1 MALLYGDLWAL
12 LQGSHPSF
20 LLKRSVYALRTFP
33 NGKNLCISTF
43 YRVRTLREENFN
55 EFSNY
60 FKILAS
66 KKKID
71 RHVLIGDMNLNNV
84 KWPSGETNNSLK
96 NLFVDFLVSD
106 LGHKQLIS
114 EPTHRAGN
122 VLDLVFTN
130 IPEIVLDIKV
140 HERDEACL
148 SDHFS
153 ISFKIDLSISRRK
166 APKKKVYNYSKANWR
181 ELNFALRHINWDR
194 LIGCLDPQ
202 SAWDCFQKILNNLCE
217 THIPKRNVK
226 NQFQPPWY
234 DKECNKVLRE
244 KEKWRK
250 KARESGSESDLD
262 KFQQCRKSFKRI
274 MNEKMR
280 LNMEDSSDNS
290 IISKK
295 FWKHVKSK
303 CKYTRIPETMKF
315 GDQFRY
321 KPIDHANLFNTYF
334 FSQFSDRSS
343 YDIEIDLR
351 NDNYEFNKLSFHAV
365 DVLLILKQIN
375 SSKAAGPDGI
385 EGILLKYCAASLAKP
400 LTIIFNTSFISGI
413 IPQEW
418 KLASVVPVHKKG
430 DKDNVK
436 NYRPISLI
444 SLVMKV
450 LNVASKGSFFR
461 YASSCLI
468 LGNTD
473 L

>member
-12 LQGSHPSF
+12 IQGSHPSF

-43 YRVRTLREENFN
+43 YRVETLREENFN

-84 KWPSGETNNSLK
+84 KWPSGETNNSLQ

-106 LGHKQLIS
+106 LGYKQLIS

-194 LIGCLDPQ
+194 LMGCLDPQ

-234 DKECNKVLRE
+234 DIECDKVLRE

-262 KFQQCRKSFKRI
+262 KFRQCRKSFKRI

-280 LNMEDSSDNS
+280 LNIEDSSDNS

-295 FWKHVKSK
+295 FWKHVKCK
-303 CKYTRIPETMKF
+303 CKSTRIPETMKF
-315 GDQFRY
+315 GDQFQY
-321 KPIDHANLFNTYF
+321 KPIDQANLFNTYF

-343 YDIEIDLR
+343 
-351 NDNYEFNKLSFHAV
+351 
-365 DVLLILKQIN
+365 
-375 SSKAAGPDGI
+375 
-385 EGILLKYCAASLAKP
+385 
-400 LTIIFNTSFISGI
+400 
-413 IPQEW
+413 
-418 KLASVVPVHKKG
+418 
-430 DKDNVK
+430 
-436 NYRPISLI
+436 
-444 SLVMKV
+444 
-450 LNVASKGSFFR
+450 
-461 YASSCLI
+461 
-468 LGNTD
+468 
-473 L
+473 